1 MFQKVIAD
9 LEQLAKVIN
18 KSGSADGL
26 ESILKDCL
34 RDIDQLKEKLSSD
47 EAPILERL
55 KGELEVWQDKKD
67 VILKEA
73 SGRQGMAKHAHF
85 WVEQLKQ
92 IGQ

>member
-1 MFQKVIAD
+1 VFQKVIAD
-9 LEQLAKVIN
+9 LEQLAKVIK
-18 KSGSADGL
+18 KSDSTDGL
-26 ESILKDCL
+26 ESILRDCL
-34 RDIDQLKEKLSSD
+34 RDIDQLKEKISSD

-67 VILKEA
+67 VILKET

-92 IGQ
+92 IG

>member
-1 MFQKVIAD
+1 MIFFRNIVIELPD
-9 LEQLAKVIN
+9 YSKGIF
-18 KSGSADGL
+18 KT
-26 ESILKDCL
+26 
-34 RDIDQLKEKLSSD
+34 IDQLKVKLSSD
-47 EAPILERL
+47 KAPILERL
-55 KGELEVWQDKKD
+55 KGELEVWQDKND